1 MYCCNDNEIDIYG
14 KNENEIDI
22 YGKLTLSYIEV
33 WNIGDIIGMIYNF
46 YLSNLNKL
54 NYWIS
59 F

>member
-33 WNIGDIIGMIYNF
+33 
-46 YLSNLNKL
+46 
-54 NYWIS
+54 
-59 F
+59 